1 MILPRARSRARRW
14 SAPVLTE
21 DRREDGVEA
30 EVARDVGDPGVA
42 SREKTLK
49 REILVTATT
58 HESWVA
64 LLEDGQLVEMM
75 FDRPD
80 QGRIV
85 GDVFLGRV
93 EAVLPGIQAAFVD
106 IGQDKAG
113 FLHVSDVGQ
122 GEEEENG
129 EGGRG
134 RGRGRRPRKY
144 PPITDL
150 VQKGQELLV
159 QVTKEA
165 IGTKGPR
172 LTAQISLPGR
182 FLVYMPYSSHV
193 GVSRKIDDR
202 GERGRLRKLA
212 KEVLPKDSGGI
223 IVRTVGEEINR
234 DTLGKEFKRLHSNWK
249 RIKKQADQANAPACV
264 HSDAK
269 LISGVIRD
277 LFSNRFES
285 LTVDSKAIYNEIIQY
300 VNNVAP
306 DLKDRVRFYDE
317 PVSLFDKHEVEEEVQ
332 RAFEKR
338 VDLPSGGYLIIEPT
352 EALVSIDV
360 NTGRYTGKKD
370 PEKTIL
376 KTNLDAAREIA
387 KQLRLRDVGGIV
399 VCDFIDMDSQQNRDR
414 VLHELRSHLGRD
426 RARTK
431 AFEVSGLG
439 LVEMTRQRVRPSLF
453 NSLTH
458 DCMNCGGSG
467 RIYTPATVVRQIER
481 SLRRAASSGDERR
494 ILLRVHPEVALRIM
508 EDEPDFL
515 RRLSRR
521 TRIELDLRDDPLLR
535 EDEFRILSG
544 PAETDVT
551 SRYIAA

>member
-1 MILPRARSRARRW
+1 
-14 SAPVLTE
+14 
-21 DRREDGVEA
+21 
-30 EVARDVGDPGVA
+30 
-42 SREKTLK
+42 LK

-64 LLEDGQLVEMM
+64 LLEDSQLVEIM

-80 QGRIV
+80 QGRLV
-85 GDVFLGRV
+85 GDIFLGRV

-106 IGQDKAG
+106 IGADKAG
-113 FLHVSDVGQ
+113 FLHVSDVAR
-122 GEEEENG
+122 GEDEEDGN
-129 EGGRG
+129 GGRE

-144 PPITDL
+144 PPITDI

-159 QVTKEA
+159 QVTKEP

-172 LTAQISLPGR
+172 VTAQISLPGR
-182 FLVYMPYSSHV
+182 FLVYMPSSNHV

-212 KEVLPKDSGGI
+212 KDILPKDSGGI
-223 IVRTVGEEINR
+223 IVRTVGEEINQE
-234 DTLGKEFKRLHSNWK
+234 TLGKEFKRLHSNWK
-249 RIKKQADQANAPACV
+249 RIKKQADQAKAPARV

-285 LTVDSKAIYNEIIQY
+285 LTVDSKAIYNEILQY
-300 VNNVAP
+300 VNSVAP
-306 DLKDRVRFYDE
+306 ELKDRVKFYDD
-317 PVSLFDKHEVEEEVQ
+317 PVPLFDKFEIEEEVQ

-338 VDLPSGGYLIIEPT
+338 VELPSGGSVIIEPT
-352 EALVSIDV
+352 EALISIDV

-387 KQLRLRDVGGIV
+387 KQLRLRDVGGII
-399 VCDFIDMDSQQNRDR
+399 VCDFIDMDSQENRDR
-414 VLHELRSHLGRD
+414 VLNELRTYLGHD

-453 NSLTH
+453 SSLTH
-458 DCMNCGGSG
+458 DCSNCGGSG
-467 RIYTPATVVRQIER
+467 RVYTPATVVRQIER
-481 SLRRAASSGDERR
+481 SLRRAASGDERR
-494 ILLRVHPEVALRIM
+494 ILLRVHPEVALQIM
-508 EDEPDFL
+508 EEEPDFL
-515 RRLSRR
+515 KRLSSR
-521 TRIELDLRDDPLLR
+521 TSIQLDLRDDPLLR